1 MIAVIQI
8 PILHRMVLVA
18 LATFFLCV
26 TVEMIRRRKL
36 KEEYAMLWLGA
47 SLLLVVLAIFPWITF
62 WLNRTLGINYLTL
75 VVIACFL
82 FLAVIVMHY
91 ATVLSAQSE
100 HIRQL
105 AQQIALLRQKLHKPE
120 AEADQDKEHADP
132 PADDSVGG
140 DKAEGGD
147 GG

>member
-1 MIAVIQI
+1 MIAAIQI

-18 LATFFLCV
+18 LAVFFLCV

-47 SLLLVVLAIFPWITF
+47 SLVLVVLAIFPWITF

-105 AQQIALLRQKLHKPE
+105 AQQVALLREKLNRRN
-120 AEADQDKEHADP
+120 AEHDQDQQQDQQP
-132 PADDSVGG
+132 DDAG
-140 DKAEGGD
+140 DNAEGGD